1 MASRESSRQPEVDLV
16 SLGRMILE
24 RLTLA
29 VVAFIFIF
37 APDFLIKW
45 FFSGL
50 TEAIVLG
57 VITFF
62 VSTPSRAEAGA

>member
-1 MASRESSRQPEVDLV
+1 MNLK
-16 SLGRMILE
+16 
-24 RLTLA
+24 RLILA

-50 TEAIVLG
+50 THAIVLG